1 MKKLSLFCVM
11 GLCFA
16 HFAFSEELEF
26 DSLEISGSKIKNDE
40 KPFVTPGATST
51 RDNLNSNTQSI
62 DSIVRSVPGAYT
74 QVDQAQGGVSVNIR
88 GMTGLGR
95 VNTQIDGVTQTFF
108 GSASDDSFHGQ
119 IGTSSFTAPIDKNFL
134 VALDVNRGTFSG
146 ANGANAL
153 MGSANFRTIGVDDI
167 VQEGRVFG
175 FLGKYSY
182 GSNAIGPN
190 FMGAI
195 AGKTM
200 LENNANL
207 GILFAYS
214 GQNVSQNYKIGGGG
228 YIGDQKPPFDT
239 DDDGIP
245 DDNLAAP
252 INPNNLYNQ
261 PRSQLFKVEYKS
273 DISEAI
279 LNYRAYKNN
288 LAGRKITNDTYQID
302 YRLNP
307 DSNLLDLKF
316 LFAYNDGKQKYNQ
329 GSTWGY
335 HDMSGVKTKNRAV
348 TFDLSNT
355 MNKEFS
361 QDSNLY
367 FTYGVN
373 ILNNHYSNDFPQ
385 DRVLLPYILTSF
397 YPKGKQDI
405 KTFYLDTSFTKGI
418 FTLNSNVNWI
428 NAQLSG
434 YKGVCSMVNPYCQP
448 KNATNLEKDYN
459 NFNYS
464 LMLSADIH
472 PLFNP
477 FISYSKSHRIP
488 NVQEYF
494 FTHDASGEHN
504 MNTFLKAESADT
516 YQIGFNSFA
525 HEILNDSDTLGF
537 KVLYYDTKVKNYIY
551 NRRYW
556 QKADNA
562 IFIMQLNDDEK
573 AKFHGV
579 ELEFKYDTGFF
590 YSILSYTYQKSK
602 HKFSDTESLETGGAQ
617 SGQSQFAQLPEHY
630 ANLDM
635 GVRLFEEKLTLGAL
649 AKYTGKAKRV
659 APVGSLEDDPSNP
672 DAIAPLKTTDEL
684 PKIPTIVDLYANYKI
699 LKNFTIKA
707 EIQNLFDKNYMDALY
722 TYNTGDSQNAGG
734 LFNPIYIYNNS
745 ARGRTFIVSFEY
757 KY

>member
-16 HFAFSEELEF
+16 NFAFSEELEF

-74 QVDQAQGGVSVNIR
+74 QVDQAQGGFSKYSRYDRTWKSKYTNWWC
-88 GMTGLGR
+88 
-95 VNTQIDGVTQTFF
+95 NSNFF

-228 YIGDQKPPFDT
+228 YIGDQKTPFDT

-279 LNYRAYKNN
+279 LNYRAYNNN

-307 DSNLLDLKF
+307 DSNLL
-316 LFAYNDGKQKYNQ
+316 
-329 GSTWGY
+329 
-335 HDMSGVKTKNRAV
+335 
-348 TFDLSNT
+348 
-355 MNKEFS
+355 
-361 QDSNLY
+361 
-367 FTYGVN
+367 
-373 ILNNHYSNDFPQ
+373 I
-385 DRVLLPYILTSF
+385 
-397 YPKGKQDI
+397 
-405 KTFYLDTSFTKGI
+405 
-418 FTLNSNVNWI
+418 
-428 NAQLSG
+428 
-434 YKGVCSMVNPYCQP
+434 
-448 KNATNLEKDYN
+448 
-459 NFNYS
+459 
-464 LMLSADIH
+464 
-472 PLFNP
+472 
-477 FISYSKSHRIP
+477 
-488 NVQEYF
+488 
-494 FTHDASGEHN
+494 
-504 MNTFLKAESADT
+504 
-516 YQIGFNSFA
+516 
-525 HEILNDSDTLGF
+525 
-537 KVLYYDTKVKNYIY
+537 
-551 NRRYW
+551 
-556 QKADNA
+556 
-562 IFIMQLNDDEK
+562 
-573 AKFHGV
+573 
-579 ELEFKYDTGFF
+579 
-590 YSILSYTYQKSK
+590 
-602 HKFSDTESLETGGAQ
+602 
-617 SGQSQFAQLPEHY
+617 
-630 ANLDM
+630 
-635 GVRLFEEKLTLGAL
+635 
-649 AKYTGKAKRV
+649 
-659 APVGSLEDDPSNP
+659 
-672 DAIAPLKTTDEL
+672 
-684 PKIPTIVDLYANYKI
+684 
-699 LKNFTIKA
+699 
-707 EIQNLFDKNYMDALY
+707 
-722 TYNTGDSQNAGG
+722 
-734 LFNPIYIYNNS
+734 
-745 ARGRTFIVSFEY
+745 
-757 KY
+757 

>member
-1 MKKLSLFCVM
+1 MKKLGLFCVI
-11 GLCFA
+11 GYFLVN
-16 HFAFSEELEF
+16 FAFSEELEF
-26 DSLEISGSKIKNDE
+26 DSLEISGSRIKNDE
-40 KPFVTPGATST
+40 KPFITPGAVST

-62 DSIVRSVPGAYT
+62 DSIIRSIPGAYT

-119 IGTSSFTAPIDKNFL
+119 IGTSSFIAPIDKNFL
-134 VALDVNRGTFSG
+134 IALDINRGTFKG
-146 ANGANAL
+146 AGGANAL

-167 VQEGRVFG
+167 VQEGRIFG

-182 GSNAIGPN
+182 GSNAVGPN

-200 LENNANL
+200 LDNNASL
-207 GILFAYS
+207 GALFAYS
-214 GQNVSQNYKIGGGG
+214 GQNISQNYKIGGGG
-228 YIGDQKPPFDT
+228 YIADQTSPFDS
-239 DDDGIP
+239 DDDGIFDTELP
-245 DDNLAAP
+245 AP
-252 INPNNLYNQ
+252 INPSKLRNQ
-261 PRSQLFKVEYKS
+261 PRSQLLKIEYKS
-273 DISEAI
+273 EVSEAI
-279 LNYRAYKNN
+279 LNYRAYDNN
-288 LAGRKITNDTYQID
+288 LAGRKIKNDTYQFN

-316 LFAYNDGKQKYNQ
+316 LFAYNDGQQKYNQ

-335 HDMSGVKTKNRAV
+335 HDMSGVKTKNRAI

-355 MNKEFS
+355 MSKEFS
-361 QDSNLY
+361 QNLNLY

-373 ILNNHYSNDFPQ
+373 ILDNHYSNDFPQ

-397 YPKGKQDI
+397 YPKGKQSV
-405 KTFYLDTSFTKGI
+405 KTFYLDTSFTQGI
-418 FTLNSNVNWI
+418 FTLNSNINWV

-434 YKGVCSMVNPYCQP
+434 YKGICSVNNPYCQP

-464 LMLSADIH
+464 LMLSADIY

-494 FTHDASGEHN
+494 FTHDAGLEHN
-504 MNTFLKAESADT
+504 MNTFLKAESADI

-525 HEILNDSDTLGF
+525 HEILNNNDILGF
-537 KVLYYDTKVKNYIY
+537 KMLYYNARVKNYIY

-556 QKADNA
+556 QKTDGA
-562 IFIMQLNDDEK
+562 IFLMQLNDDQR

-579 ELEFKYDTGFF
+579 ELEFKYDAGFF
-590 YSILSYTYQKSK
+590 YSTLSYTYQKSK

-630 ANLDM
+630 ANLDI
-635 GVRLFEEKLTLGAL
+635 GVRLLEEKLTIGAI
-649 AKYTGKAKRV
+649 AKYTGKSRRI
-659 APVGSLEDDPSNP
+659 APVGSLDDDPANP
-672 DAIAPLKTTDEL
+672 DAMALLKITDDL
-684 PKIPTIVDLYANYKI
+684 PRIPTIIDLYANYTFF
-699 LKNFTIKA
+699 KNFTIKA
-707 EIQNLFDKNYMDALY
+707 EVQNLFDKNYMDALY
-722 TYNTGDSQNAGG
+722 TYNTGDNQNIGG

>member
-51 RDNLNSNTQSI
+51 RDNLNSSTQSI
-62 DSIVRSVPGAYT
+62 DSIVRSIPGAYT

-134 VALDVNRGTFSG
+134 VALDINRGTFSG
-146 ANGANAL
+146 ANGVNAL

-261 PRSQLFKVEYKS
+261 SRSQLFKVEYKS

-279 LNYRAYKNN
+279 LNYRAYNNN

-329 GSTWGY
+329 DKTWGY
-335 HDMSGVKTKNRAV
+335 HDMSGIKTKNRAV

-367 FTYGVN
+367 FTYGV
-373 ILNNHYSNDFPQ
+373 
-385 DRVLLPYILTSF
+385 
-397 YPKGKQDI
+397 
-405 KTFYLDTSFTKGI
+405 
-418 FTLNSNVNWI
+418 
-428 NAQLSG
+428 
-434 YKGVCSMVNPYCQP
+434 
-448 KNATNLEKDYN
+448 
-459 NFNYS
+459 
-464 LMLSADIH
+464 
-472 PLFNP
+472 
-477 FISYSKSHRIP
+477 
-488 NVQEYF
+488 
-494 FTHDASGEHN
+494 
-504 MNTFLKAESADT
+504 
-516 YQIGFNSFA
+516 
-525 HEILNDSDTLGF
+525 
-537 KVLYYDTKVKNYIY
+537 
-551 NRRYW
+551 
-556 QKADNA
+556 
-562 IFIMQLNDDEK
+562 
-573 AKFHGV
+573 
-579 ELEFKYDTGFF
+579 
-590 YSILSYTYQKSK
+590 
-602 HKFSDTESLETGGAQ
+602 
-617 SGQSQFAQLPEHY
+617 
-630 ANLDM
+630 
-635 GVRLFEEKLTLGAL
+635 
-649 AKYTGKAKRV
+649 
-659 APVGSLEDDPSNP
+659 
-672 DAIAPLKTTDEL
+672 
-684 PKIPTIVDLYANYKI
+684 
-699 LKNFTIKA
+699 
-707 EIQNLFDKNYMDALY
+707 
-722 TYNTGDSQNAGG
+722 
-734 LFNPIYIYNNS
+734 
-745 ARGRTFIVSFEY
+745 
-757 KY
+757 